1 MSRHTNGS
9 DELEVTETPDTEQ
22 EPLVSGTVGQ
32 IAKRMSR
39 KSTELQKRWCLA
51 QIDAELAAKKTSPT
65 KIRALQSKLESLDKT
80 LDREF
85 EAKKNAALIENET
98 LKSRHEADAAEIA
111 TLQQQVSTLESKA
124 VEVKT
129 VTVTIPDPEAAQL
142 REQNSGFITL
152 LKTVAESLDDIERPQ
167 MAIRVIQ
174 TCPPATA
181 KVFVQMLGL
190 NYESYAQMLGTY
202 KSERELL
209 DVIERATVEG
219 PAVIFAKA
227 ALAVRDARAAKG
239 AINRP
244 EQQFVPDNRSAEEKI
259 KAAKELVRQCAY
271 DVRVQ
276 EELNRPRGHGIAGI
290 DDARMK
296 ENPRVVYQQPERP
309 AAISGGADRSEWV

>member
-1 MSRHTNGS
+1 MS
-9 DELEVTETPDTEQ
+9 DELDVTETPDTEQ
-22 EPLVSGTVGQ
+22 EPEPLVSGTVGQ

-51 QIDAELAAKKTSPT
+51 QIDAELAAKKPSPT
-65 KIRALQSKLESLDKT
+65 RIRALQSKLESLDKA

-85 EAKKNAALIENET
+85 EAKKNAALIENDT
-98 LKSRHEADAAEIA
+98 LKSRHEAYAAEIA
-111 TLQQQVSTLESKA
+111 TLQQQVSTLESKV

-129 VTVTIPDPEAAQL
+129 VTVTISDPEAAQL

-152 LKTVAESLDDIERPQ
+152 LKTVAESLDDTQRPQ

-181 KVFVQMLGL
+181 KVFVPMLGL

-202 KSERELL
+202 KTERELL

-227 ALAVRDARAAKG
+227 ALAVRDAGAAKNP
-239 AINRP
+239 IRP
-244 EQQFVPDNRSAEEKI
+244 EQPFVPDNRSAEEKL
-259 KAAKELVRQCAY
+259 KEAKELVRQTASQRAY
-271 DVRVQ
+271 DARVQ
-276 EELNRPRGHGIAGI
+276 EELNRPRGHGVAGI

-296 ENPRVVYQQPERP
+296 ENPRVVYQQPERS
-309 AAISGGADRSEWV
+309 AAISGGGDWSEWV